1 MRLRLALTILIGMTP
16 AALAS
21 EGFEYVWPG
30 RPGVPIMMNGV
41 DISYAVVAGTF
52 GLGRGYQDQPTIYG
66 GRIIDPDPNVGHYYP
81 SMGLKPGYGR
91 MEIEP
96 PANRKL
102 PKPAESFHQSWSAQS
117 APLPAQSSPEVP
129 FDPPPVIIAPRG
141 PRGGVVPEFR

>member
-1 MRLRLALTILIGMTP
+1 MRLRLALAILIGLTP

-21 EGFEYVWPG
+21 EGFDFVLPG
-30 RPGVPIMMNGV
+30 RPGVPVMMNGI
-41 DISYAVVAGTF
+41 DISYAVVTGTF
-52 GLGRGYQDQPTIYG
+52 GLGRGYQNQPVIYG
-66 GRIIDPDPNVGHYYP
+66 GRIVDPDPGVGHYYP

-96 PANRKL
+96 PANRRL

-129 FDPPPVIIAPRG
+129 LDPPPMIVAPR
-141 PRGGVVPEFR
+141 GVVPEFR